1 MLNWMRRR
9 WESKCDGDSCC
20 VLPIKEWRVNIDG
33 KCPQLHIGI
42 SARATSLCPSCK
54 SQEQRESEGIDYAV
68 PLDCIPIPIATH
80 TLFSAYRLLFCG
92 IWDGLHGC
100 ELLRCIPCGVW
111 LHVSRGNC
119 VGCISLFFSLL
130 SFSIS
135 FCSVLLS
142 LLLQLIIDVFSCHSG
157 FF

>member
-1 MLNWMRRR
+1 MSRNGI
-9 WESKCDGDSCC
+9 SKRSGNSCC
-20 VLPIKEWRVNIDG
+20 VLNLNEWRVNMVG
-33 KCPQLHIGI
+33 ECSQLHIGI